1 MPCNVVSVLILM
13 KFIFPP
19 KEISVTTSLFILVH
33 LFVQALRNG
42 LRVCDLVGN
51 FEIFTEK

>member
-1 MPCNVVSVLILM
+1 MPCAMVSVLLLI

-19 KEISVTTSLFILVH
+19 KEISVTTSLFILVR

-51 FEIFTEK
+51 FEIFTDK